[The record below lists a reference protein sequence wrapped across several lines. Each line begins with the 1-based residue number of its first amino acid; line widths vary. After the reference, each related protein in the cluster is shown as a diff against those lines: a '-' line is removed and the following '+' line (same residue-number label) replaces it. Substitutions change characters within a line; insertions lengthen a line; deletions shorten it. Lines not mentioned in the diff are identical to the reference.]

1 MKLLDARQLALAT
14 VVLGVSLVGSFA
26 AQSQS
31 GYHLLK
37 KYDLGAAPGGKEYWD
52 YITFDAS
59 TRRLYISHNTEV
71 KVVDADSGAI
81 VGSVSDLKRV
91 HGIVVMNDLGHG
103 FISDGG
109 ADEVVV
115 FDLKTLKPTGHIK
128 TGGNP
133 DCIIYDPASKHIF
146 AMNGKTNDA
155 SVIDPVSEK
164 VIATIPI
171 GGRPEYAVPDGHG
184 TIYDNVEDKN
194 EVVAI
199 DSMTNTVK
207 SRWPIAPAEEA
218 TAIDLDEQHHRLFI
232 GGRNKILAIMN
243 VDTGK
248 VVQTF
253 PIGSGVDTN
262 IFEPSTGTLFVAARE
277 GTLHVYHEDSPD
289 NFSVVETVKTEFGA
303 RNMALDPKTH
313 QLFIDTADFTPAA
326 APTTEQP
333 KPQPTPVSGTFRLL
347 VYGR

>member
-1 MKLLDARQLALAT
+1 MKVQILRRFTVCAGVLLLGGLALA
-14 VVLGVSLVGSFA
+14 GVPEV
-26 AQSQS
+26 

-52 YITFDAS
+52 YITFDPA

-71 KVVDADSGAI
+71 KVVDADSGAV
-81 VGSVSDLKRV
+81 VGSIPDLKRV
-91 HGIVVMNDLGHG
+91 HGIALVSDLGRG

-109 ADEVVV
+109 ADEALV
-115 FDLKTLKPTGHIK
+115 FDLKTLKVTNHIK

-146 AMNGKTNDA
+146 TMNGKTNDA
-155 SVIDPVSEK
+155 SVIDPATLTV
-164 VIATIPI
+164 VATIPI

-199 DSMTNTVK
+199 DSKTNTVK

-218 TAIDLDEQHHRLFI
+218 TAIDLDVQHHRLFI
-232 GGRNKILAIMN
+232 GGRNKILAVMN

-253 PIGSGVDTN
+253 PIGAGVDTN
-262 IFEPSTGTLFVAARE
+262 IFEPSTGTLFVSARE
-277 GTLHVYHEDSPD
+277 GTLHVYHENSP
-289 NFSVVETVKTEFGA
+289 
-303 RNMALDPKTH
+303 
-313 QLFIDTADFTPAA
+313 
-326 APTTEQP
+326 
-333 KPQPTPVSGTFRLL
+333 
-347 VYGR
+347 

>member
-1 MKLLDARQLALAT
+1 MSVSSLRLSLLSAVILCST
-14 VVLGVSLVGSFA
+14 LVIASPPD
-26 AQSQS
+26 S

-81 VGSVSDLKRV
+81 VGSIPDLKRV
-91 HGIVVMNDLGHG
+91 HGIVVMDDLGRG

-146 AMNGKTNDA
+146 TMNGKTNDA
-155 SVIDPVSEK
+155 SVIDPGTLTVL
-164 VIATIPI
+164 ATIPI
-171 GGRPEYAVPDGHG
+171 GGRPEYAVADGHG

-218 TAIDLDEQHHRLFI
+218 TAIDLDVQHHRLFI
-232 GGRNKILAIMN
+232 GGRNKLLAIMN
-243 VDTGK
+243 VDSGK

-253 PIGSGVDTN
+253 PIGAGVDTN
-262 IFEPSTGTLFVAARE
+262 IFEPATGLLFIAARE
-277 GTLHVYHEDSPD
+277 GTLHVFHEDSPD
-289 NFSVVETVKTEFGA
+289 QFRVVETVKTEFGA
-303 RNMALDPKTH
+303 RNLALDPKTH
-313 QLFIDTADFTPAA
+313 QLFIDTADFSPAA
-326 APTTEQP
+326 EPTTEQP
-333 KPQPTPVSGTFRLL
+333 HPQPTPVSGTFRLL

>member
-1 MKLLDARQLALAT
+1 MKRVRIQREMPMKQSNFRLLILSCAALSLGSLALA
-14 VVLGVSLVGSFA
+14 GRMEG
-26 AQSQS
+26 

-37 KYDLGAAPGGKEYWD
+37 KYDLSAPPGGKEYWD
-52 YITFDAS
+52 YITFDPS

-71 KVVDADSGAI
+71 KVLDANSGAV
-81 VGSVSDLKRV
+81 VGSIPDLKRV
-91 HGIVVMNDLGHG
+91 HGIALIPRLGRG

-109 ADEVVV
+109 ADEAVV
-115 FDLKTLKPTGHIK
+115 FDLKTLNVTGHIK

-133 DCIIYDPASKHIF
+133 DCIIYDPASKHVF
-146 AMNGKTNDA
+146 AMNGKTNDS

-207 SRWPIAPAEEA
+207 SHWPIAPAEEA
-218 TAIDLDEQHHRLFI
+218 TAIDLDVAHHRLFI
-232 GGRNKILAIMN
+232 GGRNKLLAIMN
-243 VDTGK
+243 VETGK

-253 PIGSGVDTN
+253 PIGAGVDTN
-262 IFEPSTGTLFVAARE
+262 IFEPTTG
-277 GTLHVYHEDSPD
+277 
-289 NFSVVETVKTEFGA
+289 
-303 RNMALDPKTH
+303 
-313 QLFIDTADFTPAA
+313 
-326 APTTEQP
+326 
-333 KPQPTPVSGTFRLL
+333 
-347 VYGR
+347 